1 MNFSSKERD
10 EKSQLGMGCGKDG
23 KHDKKYSDQSK
34 AANFRSK
41 KWPKMINYEKS
52 LGHVCQHRKRGCILQ

>member
-23 KHDKKYSDQSK
+23 KHDKKNIRTNQK
-34 AANFRSK
+34 QRILG
-41 KWPKMINYEKS
+41 PKNGQK
-52 LGHVCQHRKRGCILQ
+52 

>member
-41 KWPKMINYEKS
+41 KWPKMINYK
-52 LGHVCQHRKRGCILQ
+52 V